1 MTDQITTPIGDSE
14 IGTTVHTRALAIH
27 DFWLGASAR
36 SGEST
41 MQGSYSRLSGL
52 LSGTYLSGNL
62 CGMLRADYLPRLNLL
77 NTPPDLVFAR
87 LFGNGEN
94 GRFSA
99 GLEATFSDTA
109 GTVPA
114 VFGTQQVARVNSRV
128 PADASWQQAAA
139 AARPGFGRAPLSVR
153 NRANGSAAP
162 ASNAFWSPGNTSNG
176 ITATRVATGV
186 DADGPWAEYT
196 VVGTA
201 TASVFQ
207 STLAE
212 ASSRVAAA
220 LGQVWTSSMRAF
232 RVAGTAPPANCG
244 ARVEVIEETTPSA
257 TLAATVSAV
266 YAGTTPTMLT
276 ITRTLNQAG
285 VNQTRAGFVIRTEAG
300 ATVDYTIRVQAVQFE
315 QGSARTAYQANVSQF
330 DITESGFPA
339 FPFARFDRSDD
350 ALATTIATGGTF
362 DVLVPGRVSARIA
375 RGLSI
380 GDGQELRIGP
390 TRLNVAGSPVGMDGL
405 LAATGDLVDLPLVVN
420 RTITAAELNLL
431 MTYYTARGA
440 GALVE

>member
-1 MTDQITTPIGDSE
+1 MTDQITTPIGASE

-52 LSGTYLSGNL
+52 LSGTPLSGNL

-99 GLEATFSDTA
+99 ALAQTFSDTA

-114 VFGTQQVARVNSRV
+114 VFGTQQVARVNSRT
-128 PADASWQQAAA
+128 PAGASWQQAAA
-139 AARPGFGRAPLSVR
+139 AAQPGFGRAPLSVR

-162 ASNAFWSPGNTSNG
+162 ANNTFWPATDSGNGVTV
-176 ITATRVATGV
+176 TRVATGSDV
-186 DADGPWAEYT
+186 DGPWAEYT

-201 TASVFQ
+201 TADSFL
-207 STLAE
+207 SFYAE
-212 ASSRVAAA
+212 ASRTPSAV
-220 LGQVWTSSMRAF
+220 GQTWTASFRAW
-232 RVAGTAPPANCG
+232 RVAGAAPPAG
-244 ARVEVIEETTPSA
+244 SGVQASVAEETATSTP
-257 TLAATVSAV
+257 LAFTTSAV
-266 YAGTTPTMLT
+266 FAGTDPTMLT
-276 ITRTLNQAG
+276 ATRTLNQAG
-285 VNQTRAGFVIRTEAG
+285 VNQTRAGVVIITHSG

-339 FPFARFDRSDD
+339 FPFARFDLSDD

-362 DVLVPGRVSARIA
+362 DVLVPGRVSTRIA

-380 GDGQELRIGP
+380 GNGQELRIGP
-390 TRLNVAGSPVGMDGL
+390 TSLNVAGSPVGMVGL

-420 RTITAAELNLL
+420 RTITAAELTLL
-431 MTYYTARGA
+431 MTYYSARGA